1 MHFGRH
7 RPDSDR
13 SPSRR
18 RSLRTF
24 VLLALTFCAFPHQPV
39 AQDRALRVGVY
50 QNSPKIYFDA
60 AGRGQGFFPALIKA
74 LASEQGWTVTY
85 IPCLWVECL
94 DMLEAGDI
102 DVMPDVA
109 KSPERQARFQF
120 SNEAVLTSWSYLYVA
135 GNTKIDDI
143 SDIDGR
149 RVAVLEGSIQHEN
162 LLALIRAKAM
172 STTILPANSQH
183 AVMEA
188 VAERRADVG
197 IVNRY
202 FGIANER
209 DFPLRRTEVIFS
221 PSSTYF
227 AFHDSVAHETIGNLD
242 IAIGALKADP
252 GSIYY
257 ALVDEWLRPPASAT
271 VPFWVYWLTGGLG
284 AMLVGSLG
292 INHYMRHRIAAG
304 TAQLRAAVE
313 EATDANRAKSAF
325 LANMSHDLRT
335 PLNSIIGFSD
345 AMKAQLYGP
354 LGDARYTEY
363 VDNIHRSGQHLIN
376 LVNDILD
383 LSKIEVG
390 KYEVSEAWI
399 DVQAEL
405 RDAQSRFLAGT
416 HAPGIA
422 GPRIELA
429 AGAGRLY
436 ADRRAVIQIV
446 DNLLSN
452 AIKHAGEDAQ
462 ITAGWEIRPDGRG
475 DLYVSDTGKGIPAD
489 DLPRISEP
497 FFQGTGS
504 RAQQPLTA
512 RNFAGIGLGLSIV
525 SQLAAIHD
533 GALLV
538 ESAEGKGST
547 FTIRFPRHRI
557 ERQRK
562 AS

>member
-1 MHFGRH
+1 MHIGRH
-7 RPDSDR
+7 RPDPDR
-13 SPSRR
+13 PASRGW
-18 RSLRTF
+18 SLRAAL
-24 VLLALTFCAFPHQPV
+24 LLALTFCACPHQLA
-39 AQDRALRVGVY
+39 AQDRAFRVGVY

-60 AGRGQGFFPALIKA
+60 AGRGQGFFPALINA
-74 LASEQGWTVTY
+74 IASEQGWTVSY

-102 DVMPDVA
+102 HIMPDVA

-120 SNEAVLTSWSYLYVA
+120 SNEAVLTSWSYLYVFE
-135 GNTKIDDI
+135 GTKVDDI

-149 RVAVLEGSIQHEN
+149 RVAVLEGSIQHRN
-162 LLALIRAKAM
+162 LLALIRTKAM
-172 STTILPANSQH
+172 STIILPTSSQH
-183 AVMEA
+183 AVLQA
-188 VAERRADVG
+188 VADRRADVG

-202 FGIANER
+202 FALANER
-209 DFPLRRTEVIFS
+209 GFPLKRTEVIFS
-221 PSSTYF
+221 PTSAYF
-227 AFHDSVAHETIGNLD
+227 AFHNGVAHEIIGNLD
-242 IAIGALKADP
+242 IAVAALKSDP
-252 GSIYY
+252 GSLYY
-257 ALVDEWLRPPASAT
+257 ALVDEWLKPPAAAA
-271 VPFWVYWLTGGLG
+271 VPSWVYWLIGGLG
-284 AMLVGSLG
+284 AMLAASLG

-304 TAQLRAAVE
+304 TAQLREAME
-313 EATDANRAKSAF
+313 EATAANRAKSAF

-345 AMKAQLYGP
+345 AMKGQLFGP
-354 LGDARYTEY
+354 LGDTRYAEY
-363 VDNIHRSGQHLIN
+363 VDNIHRSGQHLVN

-390 KYEVSEAWI
+390 KYEIAEAWI

-405 RDAQSRFLAGT
+405 RDAQSRFLAGK
-416 HAPGIA
+416 HAADAA
-422 GPRIELA
+422 GPRIGLA

-452 AIKHAGEDAQ
+452 AIKHAGAGAQ
-462 ITAGWEIRPDGRG
+462 ITAGWDIGPDGRG
-475 DLYVSDTGKGIPAD
+475 DLYVSDTGKGIPAG

-533 GALLV
+533 AALLV
-538 ESAEGKGST
+538 ESTEGNGST